1 MNAFLSLS
9 MVCDLCLLLEIEEGA
24 RMRIFGCYGNNF
36 LTRVW
41 DGIFRLKRE
50 V

>member
-9 MVCDLCLLLEIEEGA
+9 MVCGLCLFLEIEEGV
-24 RMRIFGCYGNNF
+24 RMHMFGCCGNNF